1 MSGGYEA
8 IMALP
13 YESSSVVQA
22 FKTLRFP
29 PNKKGEVTD
38 EDFELLKQHGHI
50 GEGRLQVVEDFLKHE
65 TDFADQ
71 MPSDA
76 LSDLTI
82 SQFKN
87 KVEFAIA

>member
-1 MSGGYEA
+1 MRDCYEA

-13 YESSSVVQA
+13 SESSSVVQA

-50 GEGRLQVVEDFLKHE
+50 GQGRLQEVEDSPRHE
-65 TDFADQ
+65 TDFAGQ
-71 MPSDA
+71 MPSDV
-76 LSDLTI
+76 LSNPTI
-82 SQFKN
+82 SQVKN

>member
-1 MSGGYEA
+1 MRGSYEA
-8 IMALP
+8 IIALP
-13 YESSSVVQA
+13 YEPSSVVQA

-50 GEGRLQVVEDFLKHE
+50 GEGRLQVVEDFPRRE
-65 TDFADQ
+65 ADFADQ
-71 MPSDA
+71 VPSDV
-76 LSDLTI
+76 LSNHTLT
-82 SQFKN
+82 QFKN

>member
-1 MSGGYEA
+1 
-8 IMALP
+8 MALP
-13 YESSSVVQA
+13 HESSSVVQA

-50 GEGRLQVVEDFLKHE
+50 GEGRLLLVEDISRHE
-65 TDFADQ
+65 ADLADQ
-71 MPSDA
+71 MSSDVPS
-76 LSDLTI
+76 SGP

-87 KVEFAIA
+87 KIEFAIA